1 MRVCTQNFIPALS
14 QQALPP
20 HVIYFGAGALSYIHA
35 LAPSLTLTDL
45 KITADNHP
53 GFPTLLPFP
62 PVAQA
67 SLKHPVQSSTSTWH
81 VLGLSQSVLSLQN
94 RVSHCTQLGF
104 WHQAPSG
111 EVLPLFP
118 NCPPRPNLW

>member
-1 MRVCTQNFIPALS
+1 MWVCTQNFIPALS

-20 HVIYFGAGALSYIHA
+20 HVIYVGARVLSYIHA

-45 KITADNHP
+45 KITADSHL

-67 SLKHPVQSSTSTWH
+67 SLKHPVQSSTSTLQ
-81 VLGLSQSVLSLQN
+81 VLGLYQSVLSLQN
-94 RVSHCTQLGF
+94 RMSRRTQLGCR
-104 WHQAPSG
+104 HQAPSG
-111 EVLPLFP
+111 EVLAPLLP
-118 NCPPRPNLW
+118 